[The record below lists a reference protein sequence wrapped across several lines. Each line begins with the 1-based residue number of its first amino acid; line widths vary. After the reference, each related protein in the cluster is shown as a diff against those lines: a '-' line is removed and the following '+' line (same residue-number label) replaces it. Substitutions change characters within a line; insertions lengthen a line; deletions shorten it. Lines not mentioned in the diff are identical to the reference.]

1 MESPSSSFERDS
13 SSFDIDFDLINI
25 PSDALKELSP
35 DEAISRLLLYWENL
49 TSIVIKF
56 ANMLQCFHGLT
67 EQNLE
72 AVDSKLIS
80 VDAQLGVC
88 TKAPFWDN
96 CVTVWDDILFFD
108 DSVGNISTSLQD
120 SKDQQTAFND
130 VAQNRFQDLSNNMDN
145 LVSDF
150 SKRLNEV
157 VHLVNTFNDEQG
169 ILNQRISNQVST
181 SQPLSASGTLDLDI
195 RHLSHR
201 VSELESSS
209 SMLGG

>member
-1 MESPSSSFERDS
+1 
-13 SSFDIDFDLINI
+13 
-25 PSDALKELSP
+25 
-35 DEAISRLLLYWENL
+35 
-49 TSIVIKF
+49 
-56 ANMLQCFHGLT
+56 
-67 EQNLE
+67 
-72 AVDSKLIS
+72 
-80 VDAQLGVC
+80 
-88 TKAPFWDN
+88 
-96 CVTVWDDILFFD
+96 LFFD